1 MQLIS
6 LKHDSEKN
14 SCENSWYES
23 FTNAPENHG
32 VHLSRSLEI
41 FKKKNKKK
49 NNLTLSSRE
58 HHVQSESLEN
68 WIPPSHIIWLAVF
81 AISLSLPLLS
91 LALLSTC
98 LLVKPFQEMLLDVWE
113 NTLNI
118 LFIIFTSYL
127 VWALQW
133 VNAALHHTVALRH
146 F

>member
-23 FTNAPENHG
+23 FTNAPENNG

-41 FKKKNKKK
+41 FFFFLKTH
-49 NNLTLSSRE
+49 LTLSSRE

-98 LLVKPFQEMLLDVWE
+98 LLVKPFQEMLPDVWE

>member
-41 FKKKNKKK
+41 FLKTH
-49 NNLTLSSRE
+49 LTLSSRE
-58 HHVQSESLEN
+58 RHAQSESLEN
-68 WIPPSHIIWLAVF
+68 WIPPSHIIWLSVF

-98 LLVKPFQEMLLDVWE
+98 LLVKPFQEMLPDVWE

-133 VNAALHHTVALRH
+133 VNAVLHHTVALKH

>member
-41 FKKKNKKK
+41 IIIFLKTH
-49 NNLTLSSRE
+49 LTLSSRE

-91 LALLSTC
+91 LASLSTC
-98 LLVKPFQEMLLDVWE
+98 LLVKPFQEMLPDVWE

>member
-23 FTNAPENHG
+23 FANAPENHG

-41 FKKKNKKK
+41 IIIFLKTH
-49 NNLTLSSRE
+49 LTLSSRE

-98 LLVKPFQEMLLDVWE
+98 LLVKPFQEMLPDVWE

>member
-41 FKKKNKKK
+41 IIFFFLKTH
-49 NNLTLSSRE
+49 LTLSSRE

-98 LLVKPFQEMLLDVWE
+98 LLVKPFQEMLPDVWE

>member
-23 FTNAPENHG
+23 FTNAPENNG
-32 VHLSRSLEI
+32 VHLSRSLE
-41 FKKKNKKK
+41 FFFFFLKTH
-49 NNLTLSSRE
+49 LTLSSRE

-98 LLVKPFQEMLLDVWE
+98 LLVKPFQEMLPDVWE